1 MNYNSNSILF
11 QSAQCDQCGGHYHLP
26 CVLELQIS
34 KTNPKCKNKQC
45 GNENLPKELSKIRVQ
60 DSLDSDESSEEDS
73 D

>member
-45 GNENLPKELSKIRVQ
+45 SNKNLPKELSKKRVQ
-60 DSLDSDESSEEDS
+60 DSLDFNECSEEDS